1 MATPSTDTI
10 RKKMQAMIDCKE
22 NAYVRADQAERKKKE
37 FEEKI
42 KLVELKFFLILK
54 YNIRCKLLKQDE
66 EHSSLLKRISQ
77 LDLELDK
84 AEEELSEV
92 NTKLDV
98 SNKNSAEVS
107 DFFFVWCSRLSL
119 LLFFNKFKLT

>member
-1 MATPSTDTI
+1 M
-10 RKKMQAMIDCKE
+10 
-22 NAYVRADQAERKKKE
+22 
-37 FEEKI
+37 
-42 KLVELKFFLILK
+42 
-54 YNIRCKLLKQDE
+54 
-66 EHSSLLKRISQ
+66 KRISQ

-107 DFFFVWCSRLSL
+107 D
-119 LLFFNKFKLT
+119 LFLCGAVGWVCYYFLINLNWPKM

>member
-1 MATPSTDTI
+1 
-10 RKKMQAMIDCKE
+10 
-22 NAYVRADQAERKKKE
+22 
-37 FEEKI
+37 
-42 KLVELKFFLILK
+42 
-54 YNIRCKLLKQDE
+54 
-66 EHSSLLKRISQ
+66 LKRISQ

-107 DFFFVWCSRLSL
+107 D
-119 LLFFNKFKLT
+119 LFLCGAVG